1 VFSEA
6 VKEHAHQH
14 HSPSHWNNSD
24 EPLWEWHNPNDLK
37 PQVAVSWDGVPLVL
51 HLPNAIHSRGKVL
64 FYFTQ
69 YLHLLTRRSFQISL
83 FNLLCLFG
91 QNAKLT
97 QGKGADGKN
106 QNKKDSYKVVCGQLA
121 GNIKLV
127 SAWHAVGHTV
137 SCISNIQVYLMTL
150 PCPA

>member
-6 VKEHAHQH
+6 VKERAHQH
-14 HSPSHWNNSD
+14 RSPSHWNNSD
-24 EPLWEWHNPNDLK
+24 EPLREWHNPNDLK
-37 PQVAVSWDGVPLVL
+37 PRVAVSRDGVPLVL

-64 FYFTQ
+64 FYFTR
-69 YLHLLTRRSFQISL
+69 YLHRLTRRSFQISL
-83 FNLLCLFG
+83 FNSLRLFG

-97 QGKGADGKN
+97 RGKGADGKN
-106 QNKKDSYKVVCGQLA
+106 RDKKDSYKVVRGQLA

-137 SCISNIQVYLMTL
+137 SCISNIWVYPMTL
-150 PCPA
+150 PRPA